1 MKLLTRILITLP
13 AILLQLAWMIFLV
26 WLADGVKEIIDM
38 IVAIV
43 SFNYVL
49 YIVTKKDEGSY
60 KILWLILIL
69 AFPVPGTFLYWCYG
83 NQKSAK
89 PIRKRLDSAKSE
101 IKVYSEVCSDEIIN
115 EIPIKQYDSI
125 TEIEKELNMKSNCIY
140 KDIKRHSLID
150 NKYYIYLDYML
161 ASEIDM
167 TA

>member
-1 MKLLTRILITLP
+1 
-13 AILLQLAWMIFLV
+13 MIFLV

-69 AFPVPGTFLYWCYG
+69 AFPLPGTFLYWCYG

-89 PIRKRLDSAKSE
+89 PIRKKLDSSEGE
-101 IKVYSEVCSDEIIN
+101 IKVYSEVCNDELIN
-115 EIPIKQYDSI
+115 KISEENPHLATVLARTQKETDFPVVRNENARYFALMKQRKNVWSCICIPICRQWMRFQVQAIWS
-125 TEIEKELNMKSNCIY
+125 TGLMNGGCL
-140 KDIKRHSLID
+140 R
-150 NKYYIYLDYML
+150 
-161 ASEIDM
+161 
-167 TA
+167 